1 MQTELPKLSTKQQ
14 NFVLQ
19 YIINDNNAS
28 EAYRVA
34 YDCSNMSNES
44 INVEASKL
52 LKNPK
57 VSLWINQANHNVQE
71 VFQEEI
77 KYSALDCFNELDEVR
92 KRAKK
97 DKGNY
102 SQEIKAI
109 ELKGKLAGHFV
120 DKHEVKGGGLVDV
133 LDKLK

>member
-1 MQTELPKLSTKQQ
+1 MTELPKLTDKQEK
-14 NFVLQ
+14 FVLN
-19 YIINDNNAS
+19 YITNSNNATD
-28 EAYRVA
+28 AYRKS
-34 YDCSNMSNES
+34 YDCTKMSDKS
-44 INVEASKL
+44 ITVEASKL
-52 LKNPK
+52 LKSPN
-57 VSLWINQANHNVQE
+57 VTLWLNQANCNVQE

-77 KYSALDCFNELDEVR
+77 KYSVKDCFDELDEVR
-92 KRAKK
+92 SRAKK

-120 DKHEVKGGGLVDV
+120 DKHVVAGGGLADV